1 MNEYTIVGIV
11 VVIAVVVLCYYCS
24 DKMNPNILSGE
35 GISYNISA
43 DGTSKAKNDMM
54 GSRISIKSKLHQSPD
69 KSYESILSSVDKV
82 RKLLESDKSIGNI
95 TIKTRIDPDW
105 KYKKEG
111 NKELLGH
118 RSVSNI
124 SYDTKVGNGEQ
135 AIKATKLQNKII
147 SGSTANAIINIDSMN
162 YFMSDSKRT
171 ELEGEALKNAIDRG
185 KHNANILVSNI
196 NPGRSY
202 KITNVVINNSG
213 GMSLPMRSFA
223 AESRSADAGPN
234 NVIAQGDS
242 VVRASISMKVSV
254 V

>member
-11 VVIAVVVLCYYCS
+11 VVIAVVMLCYYCS
-24 DKMNPNILSGE
+24 DKMNPNIISGE

-54 GSRISIKSKLHQSPD
+54 GSRVSIKSKLHQSPD
-69 KSYESILSSVDKV
+69 KSYESILSSVD
-82 RKLLESDKSIGNI
+82 
-95 TIKTRIDPDW
+95 
-105 KYKKEG
+105 
-111 NKELLGH
+111 
-118 RSVSNI
+118 
-124 SYDTKVGNGEQ
+124 NGEQ

-147 SGSTANAIINIDSMN
+147 SGSTANAVINIDSMN

-242 VVRASISMKVSV
+242 VVRASISMKVNV